1 MADTKKITPFLWFDK
16 DAGEAAKL
24 YQSVFA
30 RTRVVEE
37 SRWGAGSPYPEG
49 SVMSVTLEIEGQR
62 LMLFNG
68 GPAYKLTPAF
78 SLSVSCEDQAEVDR
92 IWNGLLKGG
101 GKPTQCGWLDDPF
114 GVSWQIVPKI
124 LPRLLADPDRGRAAR
139 AMAAMMKM
147 VKLDVAEL
155 ERAANG

>member
-1 MADTKKITPFLWFDK
+1 MSDTNKITPFLWFKD

-24 YQSVFA
+24 YTSVFP
-30 RTRVVEE
+30 RSRIVETA
-37 SRWGAGSPYPEG
+37 RWGAGSPFPEG
-49 SVMSVTLEIEGQR
+49 SVQSVTVEIEGQR
-62 LMLFNG
+62 LILFNG
-68 GPAYKLTPAF
+68 GPTYALTAAF

-92 IWNGLLKGG
+92 IWDALLAGG
-101 GKPTQCGWLDDPF
+101 GKPTACGWLEDPY
-114 GVSWQIVPKI
+114 GLSWQIVPKA
-124 LPRLLADPDRGRAAR
+124 LPRLLADPDRGRASR